1 MPFDILKR
9 SQTDKNAFTDN
20 LGPEVIFCNNAS
32 ACIRK
37 MRNLSPLTSKFSVA
51 VKLEIKQIIVHTPNL
66 REYFTFSHH
75 SHSNITFYLLGMLP
89 SDQNENEGARFNFKN
104 VQIRANFF
112 EELM

>member
-1 MPFDILKR
+1 MQQCISLH
-9 SQTDKNAFTDN
+9 QENAEFISVN
-20 LGPEVIFCNNAS
+20 IKIFCGCEIGNQADHS
-32 ACIRK
+32 A
-37 MRNLSPLTSKFSVA
+37 
-51 VKLEIKQIIVHTPNL
+51 HTEPE